1 MKTSKHRVLGL
12 VLGGFAVLTISIGIV
27 TGLMV
32 NNTYAAKVLNSM
44 DPETIAKKTQAQ
56 ALSSCLRSASIWS
69 GKLEDYSGRIFEST
83 STESFSYIWYG
94 SSSNH
99 YQFNRTSGNCN
110 NIFGSSYSDL
120 LEFQVNVPEK
130 YKANKAD
137 EIKAKLIEIGY
148 YESNGRYYMDSAKAL
163 KYFTGYTD
171 STMLFNDTESAQI
184 IAFYINADSP
194 QGYGGFTYY
203 DNDETKACDVAEE
216 HKASDAATAAA
227 NSGAEYVW
235 LNVSTTK
242 RCAVK
247 AKDPSSGV
255 MVYTIQNMRYN
266 GAAGTQKTFK
276 ELVDQWNVHIDYMW
290 KDAEGEEG
298 EDLIGGE
305 TIDPITGDE
314 VMDEGGQ
321 AAIDPCYNAGA
332 SLGWIICPT
341 LDIIGKAVVGI
352 YDIVVQPFLEIKSDW
367 LSTSTNS
374 VYGGWKQFRDFA
386 NIIFAIAFAIIILA
400 QVTGIGISNYNIKK
414 ILPRLIMVVVLVNL
428 SYVICQIAV
437 DISNILGSS
446 LQNLFNS
453 MAMKVDAPPGVTD
466 VEMYG
471 GGGTATWFSLGG
483 VVSTGLTIVLGG
495 ATLGGLAVTW
505 EFWLPMF
512 LLTVLGC
519 AVGVLFFFIILG
531 VRQAGVLILTALAPV
546 AIVCYALPNTKS
558 FFDKWKKMY
567 MGLLIVYPICGAL
580 IGGGQFASALLI
592 AAGGGSN
599 FFYDLVAMLI
609 QVVPFF
615 LIPSILRSSMAAMGN
630 LGAKIAMAGNR
641 VGGFAKRTAGN
652 SRFVQEKQREW
663 ARNNNQR
670 RDMKLANRYKG
681 LADTTNAKVKGYED
695 RLRSAGVDLSD
706 TKAVRRFLGD
716 EYGAYRRAKNKA
728 ASVNYRANQAR
739 RRYESSV
746 MEDAAAATGASR
758 ELLAPGTKRYE
769 SYMEGLESAQRV
781 KDAADQQRLFEA
793 GRGTYTDAGG
803 NVHDINAG
811 DISSLESAH
820 AHFLE
825 QLRDNPNDV
834 EARAKLEAVQ
844 DMLAARGDKGHEAMY
859 RSYKNLANSSS
870 ATQLNSEG
878 LRYAANHL
886 SKYAPQIK
894 KGSRSFDKLLNQY
907 QAGTVDSFRSTAA
920 GHGKT
925 LEEELDTNSALG
937 YNASSFNDMNEDA
950 IQRYIDMAEHGKLD
964 SKQLQHLTKIANEA
978 LNNDEIQLKGDVEKQ
993 LHDFLSAA
1001 YGTGAV
1007 GHSTLAQGQST
1018 IGSDAIKNA
1027 SLSSLNDVAQ
1037 RIQNNDITGAAAT
1050 KLVENARR
1058 YMESGETI
1066 DADRAQALRK
1076 IISTAQVKGVDSL
1089 DKING
1094 VNAGDNFSYDE
1105 ASFKVRGAKATAKMP
1120 TGWTRNTSGTWVN
1133 ITSGAPLTPTEVRKA
1148 EEIERYNNQRDI
1160 ESGKYS

>member
-12 VLGGFAVLTISIGIV
+12 VLGSFAVLTISIGIV

-32 NNTYAAKVLNSM
+32 NNTYAAKVLDSM

-110 NIFGSSYSDL
+110 NIFGSSYRDL

-298 EDLIGGE
+298 GDLIGGE

-352 YDIVVQPFLEIKSDW
+352 YDIVVQPFLEIKSEW

-446 LQNLFNS
+446 LQNLFNG

-495 ATLGGLAVTW
+495 ATLWGLAVTW

-519 AVGVLFFFIILG
+519 AVGVLLFFIILG

-599 FFYDLVAMLI
+599 FFYDLVAMLV

-746 MEDAAAATGASR
+746 MEDATAATGASR

-781 KDAADQQRLFEA
+781 KDAADQQKLFDA
-793 GRGTYTDAGG
+793 GKGTYKDATGAVQTV
-803 NVHDINAG
+803 NPG
-811 DISSLESAH
+811 DISSLGDAH
-820 AHFLE
+820 ANLLR
-825 QLRDNPNDV
+825 QLRDNPDDV
-834 EARAKLEAVQ
+834 ETRAKLEAIQ
-844 DMLAARGDKGHEAMY
+844 DMLVSRGDKGHEAMY
-859 RSYKNLANSSS
+859 QNYEDLANTSTS
-870 ATQLNSEG
+870 AQLNNSAG

-894 KGSRSFDKLLNQY
+894 KGNRSFDKLLNQY
-907 QAGTVDSFRSTAA
+907 QAGTVDSYRNIAAAA
-920 GHGKT
+920 GQT
-925 LEEELDTNSALG
+925 LSEYLSTNSALG
-937 YNASSFNDMNEDA
+937 YDASSFKDMNDDA
-950 IQRYIDMAEHGKLD
+950 IKRYTKMAENGALGINE
-964 SKQLQHLTKIANEA
+964 LNHLTSIANEA
-978 LNNDEIQLKGDVEKQ
+978 LSNDQIQLKGDTENL

-1001 YGTGAV
+1001 YGTSAV
-1007 GHSTLAQGQST
+1007 GHSTMAKGT
-1018 IGSDAIKNA
+1018 ATTGSAAMGSA
-1027 SLSSLNDVAQ
+1027 SIESLDSITK
-1037 RIQNNDITGAAAT
+1037 RIQSGKLSGAAAT
-1050 KLVENARR
+1050 NLVENARR
-1058 YMESGETI
+1058 YMESGDVI
-1066 DADRAQALRK
+1066 SADRAQALRK
-1076 IISTAQVKGVDSL
+1076 LISTAQTKGVSTID
-1089 DKING
+1089 G
-1094 VNAGDNFSYDE
+1094 GTDNFSYDE

-1120 TGWTRNTSGTWVN
+1120 SGWTRDASGTWVDL
-1133 ITSGAPLTPTEVRKA
+1133 TSGSPLSASDAKKA
-1148 EEIERYNNQRDI
+1148 EEIEKYNNQRDI